1 MTRLKY
7 IFLFALAISIL
18 PVAKAQKGLFN
29 GTITFN
35 VSAEGDLTESTKKM
49 IPTEMV
55 YKFSEDKQ
63 SLSFDF
69 AMSEQKTIFDSSTK
83 TANILMN
90 LLGKKFAIS
99 QNLADIE
106 NLSKNKGETQSF
118 KETKE
123 TKTIAGFPCK
133 KVILTRKT
141 GNGTKIPSSI
151 YYTEAIDVSRFKI
164 FNTFPEVKGFPL
176 EFSITKGG
184 VDLKVTAKEIK
195 KENLPASD
203 FLIGSDFEKISFEEL
218 KKFFGST
225 GFLK

>member
-1 MTRLKY
+1 MRLKY
-7 IFLFALAISIL
+7 IIL
-18 PVAKAQKGLFN
+18 LIIAFSLITVAKAQKGIFN

-49 IPTEMV
+49 IPTEMI

-69 AMSEQKTIFDSSTK
+69 AMSEQRTIFDSSTK

-90 LLGKKFAIS
+90 LLGKKFAVR
-99 QNLADIE
+99 QNFADIE
-106 NLSKNKGETQSF
+106 NLSKNKGEAQSF

-123 TKTIAGFPCK
+123 TKTIAGFLCK
-133 KVILTRKT
+133 KVILTRKSE
-141 GNGTKIPSSI
+141 NGTEIPSSI
-151 YYTEAIDVSRFKI
+151 YYTDAIDVSRFKI

-184 VDLKVTAKEIK
+184 VDLKVTAKDIK

-203 FLIGSDFEKISFEEL
+203 FLIGSDYEKISFEEL
-218 KKFFGST
+218 KKFFGNT